1 MSRAGAVSA
10 HSGGIAAGRIAAR
23 YVALDADHHL
33 APGEV
38 IWNASGCIVAVRP
51 ARGRVEDLCVLPGL
65 VDAHVHLQIEPLARV
80 ERRFVPW
87 VSAVLAARGEETAAR
102 QRAAVRTSIRQLLAT
117 GTTAVGEIDST
128 GQSRALLARSPLGG
142 RCYREL
148 VGFHLDGAAAVRLVR
163 SRQARGTSRF
173 GPGLSPHAPYS
184 VSADLF
190 RQAAAA
196 SEHLAVHCAEVPE
209 EQEFLRT
216 GRGAFAALLSAM
228 GRLPAGFRAPG
239 VGAVRWLEQLGV
251 LRATTQLVHCQELE
265 RGDAARIAAAG
276 ASIAVC
282 PGTIE
287 WFRRTPPPVPSWLR
301 RGIPVALGTDSRA
314 SNAGFSMIE
323 ELQRACRFWPQLSPA
338 RLLAMATLH
347 GGRALGDRRL
357 GTLRRSGRADL
368 LAVPARATFAR
379 TLEHF
384 VQGALTPAFV
394 VCRGRRHA
402 GAAPE

>member
-1 MSRAGAVSA
+1 M
-10 HSGGIAAGRIAAR
+10 
-23 YVALDADHHL
+23 ALDADHHL

-38 IWNASGCIVAVRP
+38 VWDASGSIVAVRQ
-51 ARGRVEDLCVLPGL
+51 ARGRVEDLCLLPGL

-80 ERRFVPW
+80 ERRFVSW
-87 VSAVLAARGEETAAR
+87 VSAVLAARREETVAR
-102 QRAAVRTSIRQLLAT
+102 QRAAARMSIRHLLAT

-128 GQSRALLARSPLGG
+128 GISRAALARSPLGG

-148 VGFHLDGAAAVRLVR
+148 TGFHIEGPAAVRLVR
-163 SRQARGTSRF
+163 RLASRGTS
-173 GPGLSPHAPYS
+173 PVAAGLSPHAPYS

-287 WFRRTPPPVPSWLR
+287 WFRRTPPPVSSWLAM
-301 RGIPVALGTDSRA
+301 GIPVALGTDSRA
-314 SNAGFSMIE
+314 SNAGFSMVE
-323 ELQRACRFWPQLSPA
+323 ELQRASRFWPQLSPA
-338 RLLAMATLH
+338 RVLAMATRH
-347 GGRALGDRRL
+347 GGAALGNRRL
-357 GTLRRSGRADL
+357 GSLRRSGRADF
-368 LAVPARATFAR
+368 LAVPARASFQR

-384 VQGALTPAFV
+384 VQGSLCPVFA

-402 GAAPE
+402 GAAPSG